1 MVLLL
6 RPHLGEQVK
15 AELIETEEDGE
26 GVCNEDVREVNKE
39 TTDVTDS
46 KDRAQNFRQ
55 IWVGLPHHPS
65 PKH

>member
-26 GVCNEDVREVNKE
+26 GVCNEDVREVNEE
-39 TTDVTDS
+39 TTDS
-46 KDRAQNFRQ
+46 KDRAQHFRQ
-55 IWVGLPHHPS
+55 IWVGLPRHPS